1 MVFSHTM
8 ENTMPS
14 APMTTN
20 TCSQPKLNTIQP
32 MIGANSAVAKY
43 CAELKIAD
51 AVPRSAVGNQAAT
64 MRALPGNDG
73 ASAKPTRKR
82 RVNKVT
88 TAQATGRPP
97 TKPCSRVN
105 SDQVK
110 MLKA

>member
-1 MVFSHTM
+1 M
-8 ENTMPS
+8 
-14 APMTTN
+14 
-20 TCSQPKLNTIQP
+20 
-32 MIGANSAVAKY
+32 AKY

-82 RVNKVT
+82 RVNRVT
-88 TAQATGRPP
+88 TAQATGMLP
-97 TKPCSRVN
+97 TKPCIRVN

-110 MLKA
+110 MLNA